1 LTIGYDLYTI
11 GYDLYTEEKSLA
23 QLFGSEARVRV
34 LALLLT
40 HPDRDFYGREIG
52 RLTGLLPRAVHRELT
67 RLAGI
72 GILTRE
78 ERGNRV
84 YVRLNRDHPISPELR
99 AIFLKTVAIGDQIR
113 DALAD
118 VETIDVAF
126 IYGSVAADADTLDSD
141 LDLFIIG
148 DIALSALSP
157 VLSNL
162 EHALG
167 REVNASILTATEVAK
182 RAKEKDP
189 FIVTVLSEPKI
200 FLVGT
205 EADLKEISS

>member
-1 LTIGYDLYTI
+1 M
-11 GYDLYTEEKSLA
+11 LA

-52 RLTGLLPRAVHRELT
+52 RLTGLPPRAVHRELT
-67 RLAGI
+67 RLGRI

-84 YVRLNRDHPISPELR
+84 YVRLNRNHPLTPELR
-99 AIFLKTVAIGDQIR
+99 SIFLKTVAIGDQIR

-118 VETIDVAF
+118 VKTIAVAF
-126 IYGSVAADADTLDSD
+126 IYDSIAANTDTADSD

-148 DIALSALSP
+148 DIELSALSP
-157 VLSNL
+157 VLSDL
-162 EHALG
+162 ESMLG
-167 REVNASILTATEVAK
+167 REINASVFSGEEVVSRLA
-182 RAKEKDP
+182 EEDP
-189 FIVTVLSEPKI
+189 FVTAVLSEPKI
-200 FLVGT
+200 ILIGS
-205 EADLKEISS
+205 EAELEEIAP

>member
-1 LTIGYDLYTI
+1 M
-11 GYDLYTEEKSLA
+11 LA

-67 RLAGI
+67 RLARI
-72 GILTRE
+72 GILKRE

-99 AIFLKTVAIGDQIR
+99 AIFLKTVAVGDQIR
-113 DALAD
+113 DALAG

-126 IYGSVAADADTLDSD
+126 IYGSIAADADTVDSD
-141 LDLFIIG
+141 LDLFIVG
-148 DIALSALSP
+148 DVALSAVSP
-157 VLSNL
+157 
-162 EHALG
+162 
-167 REVNASILTATEVAK
+167 ILTDLEQSLDREINVTILSSAEVAE
-182 RAKEKDP
+182 RAKEKEP

-205 EADLKEISS
+205 EADLEEISS